1 MFNIGSG
8 ELVLIAVVALLILGP
23 KRLPELARGLGKFLR
38 EFRRQTDEV
47 RGVVERE
54 FYKMDHEM
62 DAAPPPVLKPAND
75 PVPTAT
81 GTGGVEDAPMDHSD
95 PRHPD
100 YGKPDPHVL
109 PEEPVPPVEPQAVTQ
124 HHDPTPPQPA
134 EPTPAVPG
142 AEPPPASEPE
152 KKAS

>member
-8 ELVLIAVVALLILGP
+8 ELVLIAVVALLVLGP

-54 FYKMDHEM
+54 FYKMDQEM
-62 DAAPPPVLKPAND
+62 DAPVASLPQGPPADTTAITAADGAVPMEGEAPLD
-75 PVPTAT
+75 PN
-81 GTGGVEDAPMDHSD
+81 DHSD

-100 YGKPDPHVL
+100 YGKDDPHGL
-109 PEEPVPPVEPQAVTQ
+109 PADPPIS
-124 HHDPTPPQPA
+124 HHVDPTPAQPA
-134 EPTPAVPG
+134 ETSAAPA
-142 AEPPPASEPE
+142 PALGDPE

>member
-8 ELVLIAVVALLILGP
+8 ELVLIAVVALLVLGP

-54 FYKMDHEM
+54 FYKMDQEM
-62 DAAPPPVLKPAND
+62 DAPPPQLPITTTVPPEVI
-75 PVPTAT
+75 PVAAD
-81 GTGGVEDAPMDHSD
+81 GVSQDAAMDHSD

-100 YGKPDPHVL
+100 FGKPDPAVEH
-109 PEEPVPPVEPQAVTQ
+109 EERTVNH
-124 HHDPTPPQPA
+124 HHDPTPA
-134 EPTPAVPG
+134 
-142 AEPPPASEPE
+142 PPPDAPILSPE
-152 KKAS
+152 LTKDFPK

>member
-8 ELVLIAVVALLILGP
+8 ELVLIAVVALLVLGP

-62 DAAPPPVLKPAND
+62 DAPPAQLPSAAVVAPIPDVVPVAAD
-75 PVPTAT
+75 
-81 GTGGVEDAPMDHSD
+81 GVAQGAPMDHSD

-100 YGKPDPHVL
+100 FGKPDPSVEA
-109 PEEPVPPVEPQAVTQ
+109 EEPAVTQ
-124 HHDPTPPQPA
+124 HHDPTPAQPPEA
-134 EPTPAVPG
+134 PAPIISTEL
-142 AEPPPASEPE
+142 AKDAA